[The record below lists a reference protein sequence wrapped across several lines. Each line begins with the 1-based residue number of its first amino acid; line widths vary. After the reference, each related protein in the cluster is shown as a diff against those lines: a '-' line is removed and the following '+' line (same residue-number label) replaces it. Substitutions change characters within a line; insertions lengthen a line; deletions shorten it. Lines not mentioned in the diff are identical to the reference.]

1 MAHGQISFD
10 LFNFSWGQSK
20 GYKNLRTFSDVCGH
34 SSGNLYHYPE
44 FNARTH
50 GLKFSNELYHNLSRK
65 LAWEAVFRIRLSH
78 GFQQTTSYGNIQ
90 IKNKTADLILAPTI
104 DSDRTF
110 MYEFEKCPDDASKDN
125 MGRIGRISK
134 NFVFIQ
140 SALLYSTSE
149 GQRRIRCH
157 NVAVPLCN
165 NVSDAY
171 EYLDVT
177 AATCILAR
185 KSLNKFKTLPNTE
198 ATRSVIEAAL
208 NNMCRANQ
216 RHTRLERG
224 QQFQFSDNM
233 QYFIMY
239 VLGLLKSKVISIPM
253 IVNQI
258 DTVDRLSYQRFMV
271 NTMTP
276 EELIPLFSPQ
286 IISISNRDLNDQ
298 EYPPLEQL

>member
-1 MAHGQISFD
+1 
-10 LFNFSWGQSK
+10 
-20 GYKNLRTFSDVCGH
+20 
-34 SSGNLYHYPE
+34 
-44 FNARTH
+44 
-50 GLKFSNELYHNLSRK
+50 
-65 LAWEAVFRIRLSH
+65 
-78 GFQQTTSYGNIQ
+78 
-90 IKNKTADLILAPTI
+90 
-104 DSDRTF
+104 
-110 MYEFEKCPDDASKDN
+110 
-125 MGRIGRISK
+125 MGRLGRISK

-157 NVAVPLCN
+157 NVAVPLTN

-177 AATCILAR
+177 AATCLLAR
-185 KSLNKFKTLPNTE
+185 KSLYKFKTLPNIE

-239 VLGLLKSKVISIPM
+239 VLGLLKSKIISIPM

-258 DTVDRLSYQRFMV
+258 DTVDRLCYQRFMV
-271 NTMTP
+271 NMMTP
-276 EELIPLFSPQ
+276 EECIPLFSPQ
-286 IISISNRDLNDQ
+286 IISISNRDLND
-298 EYPPLEQL
+298 